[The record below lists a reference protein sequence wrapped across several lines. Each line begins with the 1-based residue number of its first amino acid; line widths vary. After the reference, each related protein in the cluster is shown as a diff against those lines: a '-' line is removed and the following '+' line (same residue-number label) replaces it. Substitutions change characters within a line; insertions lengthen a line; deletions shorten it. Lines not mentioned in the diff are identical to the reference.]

1 MIMNRS
7 FYRNFYA
14 AETFLSVPFFGWL
27 PKKGTYYNIVS
38 YFGTPKNRKTNKYIA
53 DYLWINF
60 SDEKTEENR
69 NIRLL
74 QPIKKGSTTKYCLI
88 F

>member
-1 MIMNRS
+1 MNRS

-60 SDEKTEENR
+60 SDEKTEENKTNEAAR
-69 NIRLL
+69 TGQPRLNRKNI
-74 QPIKKGSTTKYCLI
+74 